1 MSSPSPAP
9 GRNNPRRAA
18 QAARVSSEDPQAGA
32 GAAAASAPR
41 HRSAAA
47 VQSGASETSAADSA
61 VAVEETPASPGAS
74 AKAGTPA
81 KASAP
86 ARRPGGKTA
95 ASSAPRRRWPVA
107 LTVVL
112 LAVVLVVGLLVGG
125 FSYVR
130 WFAHDDA
137 ADIQGT
143 WYLAGTDTPI
153 EITADRICLTDD
165 VSYPYTLNTGDKTI
179 AFSFSNLAGTGWY
192 RFSLDRGQLAIE
204 DGTFTGGDTLGRDIA
219 WLPQALIAQLQGSS
233 LAPAESAGK
242 GLTLL
247 SRTPSSGKAAASS
260 KDAGGDDDTSS
271 SSPDDADAS
280 APEADEERGDSGDG
294 AFDEA
299 ATDKDEGVDAG
310 SSLGSSGES
319 SDSEEG
325 TAPADDAAEDASL

>member
-1 MSSPSPAP
+1 M
-9 GRNNPRRAA
+9 
-18 QAARVSSEDPQAGA
+18 
-32 GAAAASAPR
+32 
-41 HRSAAA
+41 
-47 VQSGASETSAADSA
+47 
-61 VAVEETPASPGAS
+61 
-74 AKAGTPA
+74 
-81 KASAP
+81 
-86 ARRPGGKTA
+86 
-95 ASSAPRRRWPVA
+95 A

-112 LAVVLVVGLLVGG
+112 LAMVLVVGLLVGG

-204 DGTFTGGDTLGRDIA
+204 DGAFSGGDTLGRDIA

-247 SRTPSSGKAAASS
+247 SRTPSSGKAVASQENSAAN
-260 KDAGGDDDTSS
+260 DETSPS
-271 SSPDDADAS
+271 QSDADADKS
-280 APEADEERGDSGDG
+280 ASEADEEQGDNGDG

-299 ATDKDEGVDAG
+299 AADKGDGADESTSDG
-310 SSLGSSGES
+310 SSEASSGEES
-319 SDSEEG
+319 ADK
-325 TAPADDAAEDASL
+325 DDAAEDASL